1 MTALASSSPSLFGT
15 GWVARRVDGET
26 MRTVD
31 GVVDSLAAAWSFPAH
46 FGRNRDALDDCMRD
60 LPADLPTAEGGPSTG
75 VLTIVENAGTL
86 LADDPEQLAWFA
98 ESVDFW
104 GEHYRDRRFAVLL
117 IDDDPAAVRA
127 RWTAAGARLTDPTE
141 EI

>member
-1 MTALASSSPSLFGT
+1 MTALSSSAPSLFGT
-15 GWVARRVDGET
+15 GWVARRVDGEA

-31 GVVDSLAAAWSFPAH
+31 GVLDSLAAAWRFPDH

-60 LPADLPTAEGGPSTG
+60 LPTDLPTAEGGPSTG
-75 VLTIVENAGTL
+75 LLTIVVHAGAL
-86 LADDPEQLAWFA
+86 LADAPDELEWFA

-104 GEHYRDRRFAVLL
+104 HDHYHDRRFAVLL
-117 IDDDPAAVRA
+117 TDDDPAAVRD
-127 RWTAAGARLTDPTE
+127 RWAAVGTQLTDPTE